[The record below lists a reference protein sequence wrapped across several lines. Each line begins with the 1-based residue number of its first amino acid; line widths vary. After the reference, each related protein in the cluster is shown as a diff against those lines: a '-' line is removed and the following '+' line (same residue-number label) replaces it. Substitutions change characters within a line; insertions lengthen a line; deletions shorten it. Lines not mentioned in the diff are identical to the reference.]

1 MTSPTPSPLCSKAQ
15 HKTRHNTQQRHA
27 KCRTENNML
36 NFSTETTTPQRNDE
50 FTEITLRNK
59 YGEYTVR
66 VLRDDMLIGELFDDV
81 VVPVML
87 AAGYQRESLDNWLS

>member
-1 MTSPTPSPLCSKAQ
+1 MF
-15 HKTRHNTQQRHA
+15 
-27 KCRTENNML
+27 
-36 NFSTETTTPQRNDE
+36 NFSTETATHKPRANE

-59 YGEYTVR
+59 YGEYTIR
-66 VLRDDMLIGELFDDV
+66 VPQGDMLIGELFDDV

>member
-1 MTSPTPSPLCSKAQ
+1 
-15 HKTRHNTQQRHA
+15 
-27 KCRTENNML
+27 ML
-36 NFSTETTTPQRNDE
+36 NFSTENTTHKPLANE

-66 VLRDDMLIGELFDDV
+66 VLRGDLLIGEMFDDV
-81 VVPVML
+81 VKPVLL